1 MLSKQL
7 MEYKY
12 TAMKTFKQFNED
24 GVMGGGAPTNAVG
37 GGAIAGIGVGPQGEP
52 GVKKKKPNPIMG
64 YMQKRKPKLA

>member
-12 TAMKTFKQFNED
+12 TVMKTFKQFNED

-37 GGAIAGIGVGPQGEP
+37 GGAIAGVGVGPQGEP
-52 GVKKKKPNPIMG
+52 GIKKKRQVASFIS
-64 YMQKRKPKLA
+64 YMHRRTPKM